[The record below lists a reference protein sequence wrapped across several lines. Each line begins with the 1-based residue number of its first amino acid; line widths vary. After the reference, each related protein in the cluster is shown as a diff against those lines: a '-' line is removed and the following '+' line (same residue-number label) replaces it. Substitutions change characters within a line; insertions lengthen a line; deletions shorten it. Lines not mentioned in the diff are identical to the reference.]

1 MPVQL
6 DHLILMVNDRQRSI
20 DFYTEVLGFAHEG
33 ERPPFSLV
41 RVNDGLLLQIA
52 PWGTGGGLHLAFA
65 MARAEFERIFQ
76 RVRERGLEYGDAF
89 DTVGSQRG
97 PGDESGARGPGQAV
111 YVFDP
116 DRHLIEIRHYG

>member
-6 DHLILMVNDRQRSI
+6 DHLILMVNDRQRSL

-65 MARAEFERIFQ
+65 MSRAEFERIFQ

-97 PGDESGARGPGQAV
+97 PGDEAGARGPGKAV

-116 DRHLIEIRHYG
+116 DRHLIEIRHYD

>member
-65 MARAEFERIFQ
+65 MPGAEFERIFQ

-97 PGDESGARGPGQAV
+97 PGDEAGARGPGKAV

-116 DRHLIEIRHYG
+116 DRHLIEIRHYD

>member
-6 DHLILMVNDRQRSI
+6 DHLILMVNDRQRSL